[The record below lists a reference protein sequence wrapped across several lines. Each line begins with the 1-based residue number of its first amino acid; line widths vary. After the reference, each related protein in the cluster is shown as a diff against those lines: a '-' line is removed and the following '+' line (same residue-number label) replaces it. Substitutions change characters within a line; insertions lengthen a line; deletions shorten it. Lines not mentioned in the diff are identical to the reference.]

1 MKNKIFCLLLF
12 LISLYTFGIINALNL
27 PLLGKVIYLDPGHGG
42 ADPGAIYNDLYESNL
57 NLQISLKIEKELEK
71 NGAIVYLTRY
81 DDYDLSVKNA
91 INRKRSDLSRR
102 ANIIN
107 ESNADIYLSIHLNS
121 DVSSTW
127 QGAQAFY
134 DKINER
140 NEILAKIMQE
150 QFKIDLKTNREY
162 KEING
167 HYLYQRVKIPG
178 VLLEVGFISN
188 PNERY
193 LLKQESYQEKI
204 AISIKKGLIN
214 YFTQI

>member
-1 MKNKIFCLLLF
+1 MKIKIFCLNLF
-12 LISLYTFGIINALNL
+12 LIFLYTIGIINALNL
-27 PLLGKVIYLDPGHGG
+27 PLLGKVIYIDPGHGG
-42 ADPGAIYNDLYESNL
+42 TDPGALYNDLYEADL
-57 NLQISLKIEKELEK
+57 NLQISLKLEAELEK

-81 DDYDLSVKNA
+81 CDYDLAVKNA

-107 ESNADIYLSIHLNS
+107 ASNADIYLSIHLNS
-121 DVSSTW
+121 DISSTW

-134 DKINER
+134 DTVNEK
-140 NEILAKIMQE
+140 NEIIAKIMQE
-150 QFKIDLKTNREY
+150 QFKMDLKTNREY
-162 KEING
+162 KQIND

-193 LLKQESYQEKI
+193 LLKQDNYQEKI
-204 AISIKKGLIN
+204 AVSIKNGLIN

>member
-1 MKNKIFCLLLF
+1 MKIKIFCLNLF
-12 LISLYTFGIINALNL
+12 LILLYTIGIINALNL
-27 PLLGKVIYLDPGHGG
+27 PLLGKVIYIDPGHGG
-42 ADPGAIYNDLYESNL
+42 TDPGALYNDLYEADL
-57 NLQISLKIEKELEK
+57 NLQISLKLEAELEK

-81 DDYDLSVKNA
+81 GDYDLAVKNA

-107 ESNADIYLSIHLNS
+107 ASNADIYLSIHLNS
-121 DVSSTW
+121 DISSTW

-134 DKINER
+134 DTVNEK
-140 NEILAKIMQE
+140 NEIIAKIMQE
-150 QFKIDLKTNREY
+150 QFKKDLKTKREY
-162 KEING
+162 KQIND

-193 LLKQESYQEKI
+193 LLKQESYHEKI
-204 AISIKKGLIN
+204 ATSIKDGLIN

>member
-1 MKNKIFCLLLF
+1 MKIKFFCLNLF
-12 LISLYTFGIINALNL
+12 LIILYTIGIINALNL
-27 PLLGKVIYLDPGHGG
+27 PLLGKVVYIDPGHGG
-42 ADPGAIYNDLYESNL
+42 TDPGALYNDLYEADL
-57 NLQISLKIEKELEK
+57 NLQISLKLEAELEK

-81 DDYDLSVKNA
+81 GDYDLSVKNA

-107 ESNADIYLSIHLNS
+107 ASNADIYLSIHLNS
-121 DVSSTW
+121 DISSTW

-134 DKINER
+134 DDVNDQ
-140 NEILAKIMQE
+140 NEIIAKVMQE
-150 QFKIDLKTNREY
+150 QLKKDLKTNREY
-162 KEING
+162 KQIND

-204 AISIKKGLIN
+204 AISIKNGLIN